1 LEQKD
6 YQTVLTLAF
15 MYRRVILRRYS
26 SLSREDRV
34 KENHGNPKQQ
44 PKKSSRGLLV
54 VGAMNLAA
62 MAILAAAITI
72 ERIAPRPAIAARAA
86 GTVAIVVGVVA
97 TARALRVG

>member
-1 LEQKD
+1 
-6 YQTVLTLAF
+6 
-15 MYRRVILRRYS
+15 MII
-26 SLSREDRV
+26 
-34 KENHGNPKQQ
+34 
-44 PKKSSRGLLV
+44 LLV

-86 GTVAIVVGVVA
+86 GAVAIVVGVVA